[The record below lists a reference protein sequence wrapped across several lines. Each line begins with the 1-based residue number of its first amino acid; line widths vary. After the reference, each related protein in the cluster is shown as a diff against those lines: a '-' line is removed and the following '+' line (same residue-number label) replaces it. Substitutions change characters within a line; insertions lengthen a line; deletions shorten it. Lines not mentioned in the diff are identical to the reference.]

1 MRWSSVWA
9 RGSKQ
14 LCGFCYGA
22 KLYGRVKEAFF
33 FCIKCGTV
41 FLSVCALLGF
51 IFSTSII
58 SIFRDDA
65 AVVAVGSVALQW
77 QVLGFGSVASIVL
90 TNMLMQTIR
99 KPVRARRQLQR
110 QHAADFSS
118 FRSIFILPYFF
129 GLLGV
134 EMCQMWAD
142 CCSFAVAVP
151 IAWSAF
157 RDMRREADGTLG
169 KATRR

>member
-1 MRWSSVWA
+1 MVI
-9 RGSKQ
+9 GLGQ
-14 LCGFCYGA
+14 GFQPLCGFCYGA

-65 AVVAVGSVALQW
+65 AVVAVGSVALRW
-77 QVLGFGSVASIVL
+77 QVLSFPLVASIVL

-99 KPVRARRQLQR
+99 KPVRANIV
-110 QHAADFSS
+110 AAA
-118 FRSIFILPYFF
+118 RSGLFFIPLIFILPYFF

-157 RDMRREADGTLG
+157 RDMRREKMELG
-169 KATRR
+169 KSH